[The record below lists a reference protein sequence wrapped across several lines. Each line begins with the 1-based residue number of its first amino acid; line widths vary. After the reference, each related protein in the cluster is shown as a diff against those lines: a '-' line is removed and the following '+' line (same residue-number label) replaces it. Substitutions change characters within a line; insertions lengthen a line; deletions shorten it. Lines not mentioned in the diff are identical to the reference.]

1 MLVLS
6 QRCLVDVAAV
16 KKEFSKADG
25 ELERLR
31 KTPKFKALAQDDVDT
46 LLVSDIRSQ
55 VTVADTALDVVVAG
69 LRASKGKDIAT
80 HLSDVAQE
88 VLPGFDRLGQ
98 GA

>member
-1 MLVLS
+1 MLVLR

-46 LLVSDIRSQ
+46 FRFRMSDR
-55 VTVADTALDVVVAG
+55 
-69 LRASKGKDIAT
+69 R
-80 HLSDVAQE
+80 
-88 VLPGFDRLGQ
+88 
-98 GA
+98 